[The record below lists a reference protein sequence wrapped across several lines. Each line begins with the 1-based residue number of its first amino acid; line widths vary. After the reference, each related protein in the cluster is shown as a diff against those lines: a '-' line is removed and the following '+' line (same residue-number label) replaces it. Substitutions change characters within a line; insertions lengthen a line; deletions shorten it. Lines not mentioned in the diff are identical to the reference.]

1 MKCPHCG
8 QEHPDD
14 FKFCP
19 ISGQPLA
26 PQTKVCGNPACKYSN
41 VPIEAKFCP
50 RCRFDFSQESFQE
63 DNENNRNQED
73 DKSYLIV
80 TVSDNADCTITCL
93 DKDRTEIHLRKGR
106 NIIDI
111 ISYPGLRYGWKVSRG
126 WDIQTF
132 DLSHFDS
139 SHITDMSE
147 MFKDCCSL
155 EHINLSKFDT
165 SQVIFMTSMFRGCR
179 ELEYLDLGNLNT
191 EKVTSMGF
199 MFSDCEKLKEIDLS
213 NLNTSSLETMAH
225 MFDGCRSLQYLDLSC
240 FDTSQV
246 YNMNFMFRKCSS
258 LKRLYL
264 GHIDTEDIYLNGIFD
279 GCSSLKEVI
288 LQDCE
293 EETIYDISKALKKS
307 YINAKIITD

>member
-1 MKCPHCG
+1 MKCPYCG

-19 ISGQPLA
+19 ISGQSLA

-63 DNENNRNQED
+63 DNVNNKNQED

-80 TVSDNADCTITCL
+80 TVSDDEDCTITCL
-93 DKDRTEIHLRKGR
+93 DKARTEIHLEEGR

-111 ISYPGLRYGWKVSRG
+111 NSYPGLRYGWKV
-126 WDIQTF
+126 
-132 DLSHFDS
+132 
-139 SHITDMSE
+139 
-147 MFKDCCSL
+147 FKDCCSL
-155 EHINLSKFDT
+155 EHIDLSKFDT
-165 SQVIFMTSMFRGCR
+165 SQVTLMTSMFRGCR

-191 EKVTSMGF
+191 EKVISMGF

-258 LKRLYL
+258 LKRLNL
-264 GHIDTEDIYLNGIFD
+264 GHIDTEDVALNGVFD
-279 GCSSLKEVI
+279 GCYSLKEII

>member
-1 MKCPHCG
+1 MKCPYCG

-19 ISGQPLA
+19 ISGQSLA

-63 DNENNRNQED
+63 DNVNNKNQED

-80 TVSDNADCTITCL
+80 TVSDDEDCTITCL
-93 DKDRTEIHLRKGR
+93 DKARTEIHLEEGR

-111 ISYPGLRYGWKVSRG
+111 NSYPGLRYGWKVSRG
-126 WDIQTF
+126 WGDIQTF

-139 SHITDMSE
+139 SHITDMSG

-155 EHINLSKFDT
+155 EHIDLSKFD
-165 SQVIFMTSMFRGCR
+165 
-179 ELEYLDLGNLNT
+179 
-191 EKVTSMGF
+191 GF

-258 LKRLYL
+258 LKRLNL
-264 GHIDTEDIYLNGIFD
+264 GHIDTEDVALNGVFD
-279 GCSSLKEVI
+279 GCYSLKEII